1 VSPGPDECLCPVV
14 IRPFLTKNAAT
25 CYIKTLRSDFGG
37 KELFSIKTEGRVE
50 PNIPRQRPRL
60 RWSGRSLLTS
70 KQPETHNPHQG
81 AFT

>member
-1 VSPGPDECLCPVV
+1 MSVPG
-14 IRPFLTKNAAT
+14 RYTPFFDR
-25 CYIKTLRSDFGG
+25 KTRLPAISRRYVSDFGG

-60 RWSGRSLLTS
+60 RWTGRSLLTS